1 MTSPPKKSKSKPDP
15 LTGMDSVIQN
25 HLKDHLLVNRGV
37 DGLGRDISV
46 PPSDRKRVTHEEFK
60 AALQSVV
67 CDGDPTDHLQM
78 VRKIGEGSTALVYLA
93 IERQSRRQVA
103 VKKMNLKK
111 QQRRE
116 LLFNEVLIKKFI
128 E

>member
-15 LTGMDSVIQN
+15 LTGMD
-25 HLKDHLLVNRGV
+25 
-37 DGLGRDISV
+37 
-46 PPSDRKRVTHEEFK
+46 SDRKRVTHEEFK

-116 LLFNEVLIKKFI
+116 LLFNEVLSIPYWLKNLLNSQFI
-128 E
+128 CLK

>member
-46 PPSDRKRVTHEEFK
+46 PSSDRKRVTHEEFK

-116 LLFNEVLIKKFI
+116 LLFNEV
-128 E
+128 